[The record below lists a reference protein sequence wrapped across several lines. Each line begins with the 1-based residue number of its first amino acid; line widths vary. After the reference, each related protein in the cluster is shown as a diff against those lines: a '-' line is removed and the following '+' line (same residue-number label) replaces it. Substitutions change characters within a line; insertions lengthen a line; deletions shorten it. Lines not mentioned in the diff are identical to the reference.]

1 METQSAKTFV
11 CLCAP
16 AATSSSS
23 PNFRQPCLVLSLSFH
38 YLFSFL
44 YIFNLFVS
52 LHLFVS
58 SFLLL
63 FDRYSRST
71 FSLHDF
77 FYFLLPSILFPS
89 HFFLSSCQCRP
100 IGVRPPRWAQTQ
112 VDRYH
117 GGELRGCRLPDAWP
131 APRPPCTLT
140 HTSPQGGQCHCWHWT
155 HGCLGAILNLLIWFG
170 L

>member
-1 METQSAKTFV
+1 MLLQLHLHHPQISG
-11 CLCAP
+11 
-16 AATSSSS
+16 
-23 PNFRQPCLVLSLSFH
+23 NRVLSF
-38 YLFSFL
+38 LFLFITCFLFL

-131 APRPPCTLT
+131 APPPPVHAHTHLASGGSVSLLTLDT
-140 HTSPQGGQCHCWHWT
+140 RLSWCNIKSSH
-155 HGCLGAILNLLIWFG
+155 LIWTVIMS
-170 L
+170 